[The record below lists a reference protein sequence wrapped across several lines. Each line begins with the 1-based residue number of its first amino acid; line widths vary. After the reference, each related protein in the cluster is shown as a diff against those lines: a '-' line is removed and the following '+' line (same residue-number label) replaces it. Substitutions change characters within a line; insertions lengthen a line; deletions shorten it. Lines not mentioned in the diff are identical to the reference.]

1 MRVRFYG
8 FLRDYVGGRDF
19 EVSLRRLGRDGV
31 RVEGLPEILAK
42 AVPGFSKV
50 LKMLKSGEI
59 DIIFLVNDRP
69 AGEGEV
75 VSDEDTVDV
84 LPPASGG

>member
-19 EVSLRRLGRDGV
+19 EVSLRRLGRNGI
-31 RVEGLPEILAK
+31 RVEDLPEILAK

-50 LKMLKSGEI
+50 LKMLKSGEV